1 MISLLFKTGESLTCP
16 VNRHTSPVPA
26 AQSHSHMHTKA
37 QTNPGEIF
45 NRARQ
50 LALPLPS
57 FIIPHLLVCLP
68 ACSLSS
74 SVVSA
79 VFPSFLFFC
88 SSVQLFQLSLHP
100 PVTRTYWVQ
109 LFADYFTFLLP
120 FPSSE
125 FGPRLYSCLRSVAS
139 GFLPSYLTVV
149 RFPRFPASPG
159 FIWLS
164 FFFFSNPCLSPPTTT
179 SGSVFVSERIHY
191 PPPSS
196 HLLSSLPGALS
207 IPLSPL
213 SPHAPALYSLT

>member
-1 MISLLFKTGESLTCP
+1 MISLLFKTRESLTCP

-26 AQSHSHMHTKA
+26 ALSHSHIHTKA
-37 QTNPGEIF
+37 QTNPSEIF

-100 PVTRTYWVQ
+100 PVTRTYRVQ

-120 FPSSE
+120 FPAVSS
-125 FGPRLYSCLRSVAS
+125 A
-139 GFLPSYLTVV
+139 PSL
-149 RFPRFPASPG
+149 
-159 FIWLS
+159 
-164 FFFFSNPCLSPPTTT
+164 
-179 SGSVFVSERIHY
+179 
-191 PPPSS
+191 
-196 HLLSSLPGALS
+196 LLSTVRCFS
-207 IPLSPL
+207 IPTLLSYC
-213 SPHAPALYSLT
+213 SPISSLLRLP